1 MKLTSTNSSIGL
13 ICALKKFFDTNN
25 NVNCALKISPSKK
38 FINFL
43 AKKFFF
49 LKKLNLIFYLVQK
62 INRILS
68 WHLNNKQNKKLKKF
82 FWNRTH

>member
-25 NVNCALKISPSKK
+25 NVNCALKISPS
-38 FINFL
+38 
-43 AKKFFF
+43 KKFFF